1 MPRIIKPAKGTFTTA
16 DITVDSSG
24 RIIAASTGSADS
36 TPIHPTDTA
45 ASGPASG
52 TYTAASNVN
61 VAQIYLRGGGGG
73 GAGSSTNQPG
83 ANAKGGDGGNGGFGL
98 WAVPVT
104 QPYSAPY
111 SVGAPGNAG
120 SQNSP
125 GGAGGATNFV
135 APGPT
140 TYAANGGN
148 GGTRGPTP
156 APTKDGSVGTISPAP
171 EALADFTS
179 STVGRATYPVI
190 GFGDGGTGKQISP
203 QGPGNAG
210 DAGSLIVY
218 DNE

>member
-1 MPRIIKPAKGTFTTA
+1 MPKIIKPAKGTFTTA

-24 RIIAASTGSADS
+24 RIIAASTGSAAS

-45 ASGPASG
+45 ATGPASG
-52 TYTAASNVN
+52 NYTAANNVN

-73 GAGSSTNQPG
+73 GAGSGANQPG
-83 ANAKGGDGGNGGFGL
+83 ANSAGGNGGNGGYGL

-104 QPYSAPY
+104 HPYSAPY

-120 SQNSP
+120 PSNQNA
-125 GGAGGATNFV
+125 GAGGASNFT

-140 TYAANGGN
+140 VYAANGGN

-156 APTKDGSVGTISPAP
+156 APTAPGNVGTISPAP
-171 EALADFTS
+171 EAIADFTS
-179 STVGRATYPVI
+179 STAGRATYPII
-190 GFGDGGTGKQISP
+190 GFGDGGTKKQIAP
-203 QGPGNAG
+203 QSSGNAG
-210 DAGSLIVY
+210 GAGAVVVY